1 MLPGQAVPWAER
13 LEPVPPRLWLAL
25 AVVVAGGLLGY
36 LAAAVNRRLLL
47 RAGLAEAIEGTAFDR
62 TAREFGSSTVDI
74 LAKLSGLFV
83 FGIALIFAVTVADIR
98 YVDLFWGAVVVF
110 VPRLFVAALILIVG
124 VVVGDKVEVVVAERL
139 RGVKL
144 PEAGVLPTVA
154 NYSVVFVAALIALGQ
169 VGVATLALIVL
180 LAAYAF
186 GLILLTAVATKDLLA
201 AGAAGVY
208 LLLSQPYGIGDEV
221 RVAGQHGIVQEI
233 DLFVTHVETD
243 DEEHVLPNSAV
254 FRNGIV
260 RIRD

>member
-1 MLPGQAVPWAER
+1 MRPGQALPWADR
-13 LEPVPPRLWLAL
+13 LAPVPPRLWLAL
-25 AVVVAGGLLGY
+25 GVVVAGGVLGY
-36 LAAAVNRRLLL
+36 LAATINRRLLR
-47 RAGLAEAIEGTAFDR
+47 RAGVTAAIEGTAFDR
-62 TAREFGSSTVDI
+62 TAREFGSSTIDI

-83 FGIALIFAVTVADIR
+83 FGIALVFAVTVADVR
-98 YVDLFWGAVVVF
+98 YLDLFWGAVVVF
-110 VPRLFVAALILIVG
+110 VPRLFVAALIIIVG
-124 VVVGDKVEVVVAERL
+124 VIVGDKVEVIVGERL

-243 DEEHVLPNSAV
+243 DEEHILPNSAV
-254 FRNGIV
+254 FRDGIV
-260 RIRD
+260 RVRN